1 MGKGGKSQTVQNTY
15 PPEIL
20 AAITGNVN
28 YANDIAS
35 KPFAGYYDY
44 SKGFNADNY
53 LNQNKDVADS
63 YQKYLGDFQTKGAA
77 FDPSA
82 YLKNNGDV
90 AAEAQRWVG
99 PGAQFETPEAYAQ
112 YHYDTYGKAEGR
124 QGSAA
129 GATPMSAADY
139 AMQHWQTTG
148 QNEGRTGGYDLKQ
161 LVAGLNGD
169 QQQAAAMAR
178 QLANVGTPDMG
189 YSLAGQAGQYAKDR
203 DFGYG
208 VAQSLGSYTPQQV
221 TAQSLENKDLSG
233 YMNPYTD
240 QVINRTLGD
249 ISEQGDRAGNA
260 VRARA
265 AAAGSFGGS
274 RSALMELGTAQN
286 YADAAGDASANLRHT
301 GYTQAQNVATADA
314 NRALQAGMANQSAD
328 LQGANL
334 RLGAAAQMAQS
345 GTAQNNALLGA
356 AAGMQN
362 AATSGQQYGI
372 NNINML
378 LGTGGMQ
385 QQNQQQQLDS
395 DYEQYLR
402 SIGYPVEMLKVRQIP
417 LASATST
424 GRTTSESGGDAASTL
439 AGVGTAAAGIAKIAG
454 LFMASDERVKRDIR
468 RVGATDDGLG
478 VYTFRY
484 IDDGPEGPVHLG
496 LMAQEVEK
504 VRPEAVIETPEG
516 VKMVNYELATR
527 AL

>member
-20 AAITGNVN
+20 NAITGNVN
-28 YANDIAS
+28 VANDIAS

-53 LNQNKDVADS
+53 LSQNKDVAQS
-63 YQKYLGDFQTKGAA
+63 YQQYLKGFEPGAA
-77 FDPSA
+77 KPFDPSA
-82 YLKNNGDV
+82 YLKANADIQSEWDTN
-90 AAEAQRWVG
+90 RT
-99 PGAQFETPEAYAQ
+99 GAQNAYETPEAYAQ

-124 QGSAA
+124 GGGPNS
-129 GATPMSAADY
+129 GAPMSAADY
-139 AMQHWQTTG
+139 AMQHWQTAG
-148 QNEGRTGGYDLKQ
+148 QNEGRVGGYDLRQ
-161 LVAGLNGD
+161 TVAGLNGD

-178 QLANVGTPDMG
+178 QMAGVGTPDMG

-240 QVINRTLGD
+240 QVINRTLAD

-286 YADAAGDASANLRHT
+286 YADAAGDASANLRNQ
-301 GYTQAQNVATADA
+301 GYVQAQNVATQDA

-362 AATSGQQYGI
+362 AASAGQQYGM
-372 NNINML
+372 NNINTL
-378 LGTGGMQ
+378 LGVGGQQ
-385 QQNQQQQLDS
+385 QQNQQAQLDS

-417 LASATST
+417 LSGNLPTSQ
-424 GRTTSESGGDAASTL
+424 TSSGGGGTDMG
-439 AGVGTAAAGIAKIAG
+439 GVGSLLTGAAAVGK
-454 LFMASDERVKRDIR
+454 LFLSDRRAKRDIHR
-468 RVGATDDGLG
+468 IGTADNGHAIYRYRYAGDDRVQIG
-478 VYTFRY
+478 V
-484 IDDGPEGPVHLG
+484 
-496 LMAQEVEK
+496 MAQDVEK
-504 VRPEAVIETPEG
+504 IDPTAVVEVNG
-516 VKMVNYELATR
+516 LKMVDYGRIFPEVG
-527 AL
+527 